1 MKLSYTLTL
10 ADYKAALR
18 LHRRQKLSRRITFII
33 LYCVV
38 PVLAVLGLAVVFLL
52 EAKGQADLAAEVIA
66 VDIIFIWLAVGLP
79 MARFVNI
86 RKCFKRIF
94 PSTGTDRSCTI
105 DIDDERIISAIPGVS
120 EGKFFWNA
128 ILAFAQD
135 EKITLLYIDKNR
147 FLLFL
152 THELSPAQRLELSAL
167 VERHIVRR

>member
-18 LHRRQKLSRRITFII
+18 LHRHQKLSRRIAFIL

-38 PVLAVLGLAVVFLL
+38 PVLAVLGLAAVFIL
-52 EAKGQADLAAEVIA
+52 EAKGQADLAADVIG
-66 VDIIFIWLAVGLP
+66 VDIIFIWLAIGLP
-79 MARFVNI
+79 MARFMNT
-86 RKCFKRIF
+86 RKGFKRIF
-94 PSTGTDRSCTI
+94 PSTRTEKSSAI
-105 DIDDERIISAIPGVS
+105 DIDDECIISAIPGVS

-128 ILAFAQD
+128 IPAFAQD

-147 FLLFL
+147 FLFFP

-167 VERHIVRR
+167 VERHIARR

>member
-10 ADYKAALR
+10 VDYKAALR
-18 LHRRQKLSRRITFII
+18 LHRRQKLSRRITFIL

-38 PVLAVLGLAVVFLL
+38 PVLAVIGLTTVFIL
-52 EAKGQADLAAEVIA
+52 EAKGQADLAADVIG
-66 VDIIFIWLAVGLP
+66 VDIIFIWLSIGLP

-86 RKCFKRIF
+86 RKGFKRIF
-94 PSTGTDRSCTI
+94 PSTRTERSSSI
-105 DIDDERIISAIPGVS
+105 DIDDERIVSAIPGVS

-147 FLLFL
+147 FLLFPTYAL
-152 THELSPAQRLELSAL
+152 TPVQRLELSAL